1 MSFFARFNPARSG
14 SAIILC
20 LASAI
25 AIAQESPPATTLFQE
40 ATKTEEKPAQEKKA
54 DENKPQE
61 KNAEDQKAKTEES
74 STKQSSSKDKAD
86 KSATPAKKQLRQLS
100 LSGNYQDHLQPMGF
114 DPTDLIL
121 GGAPG
126 KSKSFFRLCEYLEEL
141 GKDDLVTHVLFD
153 LSDDSLSFN
162 SAQLDELTR
171 RLALLKSKGK
181 KTIAWLE
188 NAGNEHLA
196 IASQCDD
203 VVMADFGSIDMPSSA
218 METTFYR
225 DAMDLIGVKAS
236 VVRAGDFKGAVEP
249 YLNSQM
255 SDHLREHYV
264 KMLESINAA
273 QVSRIAKGRGLT
285 HAAVRELQ
293 KKRMM
298 LPADALAAGLVTKL
312 APYGAMKKTVQEMVG
327 SEIEWTTPKAKPK
340 REMSFFELMGKVMG
354 GAPETATK
362 LKDDS
367 IVVMHLQGAI
377 VDGKQPSAG
386 SIVSGPTV
394 KVIEELAKE
403 DKVKGV
409 VVRVNSPG
417 GSATASEAIRQ
428 ALAALAKKKPV
439 VYSMGEM
446 AASGGYWVTCIGEPI
461 YAEHGT
467 ITGSIG
473 VFSMKIS
480 LGTLMRRVGVH
491 IESVAIDSSAS
502 MNAMDRAWSD
512 EEQENFQK
520 FIDEIYHRFLTLA
533 SESRKLPV
541 DKVKGLAGGRVWSGE
556 QAKAAGLVDEIGG
569 VYDCI
574 AVVAKKAGVEKYKVI
589 HRPEPTAG
597 LGLLSM
603 FEEPDDSQVQARSSL
618 SAVESG
624 LLRTL
629 ESRGFKTDGLRAIL
643 RSATSAQRGT
653 PTVWALTPGEL
664 HVR

>member
-1 MSFFARFNPARSG
+1 MSFYTRFRPVRSG

-20 LASAI
+20 LASSLAL
-25 AIAQESPPATTLFQE
+25 AQESPPPSTLFQE
-40 ATKTEEKPAQEKKA
+40 ETKTQEKKPSEEKKA
-54 DENKPQE
+54 DENKSQE
-61 KNAEDQKAKTEES
+61 KATEETKTKTDES

-86 KSATPAKKQLRQLS
+86 KSAAPAKKQLRQLS

-285 HAAVRELQ
+285 HAAVRECQ

-394 KVIEELAKE
+394 KVIDELAKE

-428 ALAALAKKKPV
+428 SLAALAKKKPV

-480 LGTLMRRVGVH
+480 LGTLMRRVGLH

-603 FEEPDDSQVQARSSL
+603 FEEPDDSQVRTSL

-643 RSATSAQRGT
+643 RSAASPQRGL